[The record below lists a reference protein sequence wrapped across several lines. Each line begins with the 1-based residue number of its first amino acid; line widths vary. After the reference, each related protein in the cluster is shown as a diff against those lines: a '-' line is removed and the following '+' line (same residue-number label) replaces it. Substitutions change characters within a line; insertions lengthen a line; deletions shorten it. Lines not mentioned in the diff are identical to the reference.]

1 MWWWTVANRFW
12 FQRLE
17 LKLGWS
23 TGATAGPHA
32 WPFAFSRWSLFF
44 AAFTTGIVDSGTKCA
59 GESKT
64 RTAAGVTSRAGY
76 WGTESS
82 FAVGAHRTSSAP
94 VIRAAT
100 ASASAS
106 STTAVHP
113 SVGSAAA
120 SPHVITAARVK
131 SIAASTTSATPA
143 SLFCENEY
151 QTKESNVTYLKQAYV
166 LRVLRPILGNVFA
179 VGHLLLLTKRE
190 LLECQFSIIHEGL
203 HLWHLWLIKRS
214 VFYFTSIK
222 HQINRLI

>member
-1 MWWWTVANRFW
+1 MANRFW

-64 RTAAGVTSRAGY
+64 RTAAGIASRAGY

-94 VIRAAT
+94 VIRAAA

-106 STTAVHP
+106 STAVHP
-113 SVGSAAA
+113 SAGSAAA
-120 SPHVITAARVK
+120 SPHVITAAGVK

-151 QTKESNVTYLKQAYV
+151 QAKESNVT
-166 LRVLRPILGNVFA
+166 
-179 VGHLLLLTKRE
+179 
-190 LLECQFSIIHEGL
+190 
-203 HLWHLWLIKRS
+203 
-214 VFYFTSIK
+214 
-222 HQINRLI
+222 